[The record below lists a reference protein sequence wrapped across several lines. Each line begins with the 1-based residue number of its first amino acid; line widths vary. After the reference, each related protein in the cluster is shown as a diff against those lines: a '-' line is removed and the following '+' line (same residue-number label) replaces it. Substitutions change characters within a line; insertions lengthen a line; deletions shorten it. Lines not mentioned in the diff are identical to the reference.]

1 MATDGKLAPAQ
12 HAVSGT
18 YQDNSTHTL
27 TKPQRDTLAT
37 YIKRNW
43 RQIQVYQWIDL
54 RSDRKE
60 RIMLWL
66 RKEHG
71 GADL

>member
-27 TKPQRDTLAT
+27 TKTTTERHTLAT

-43 RQIQVYQWIDL
+43 RQIPTDRPQVRQ
-54 RSDRKE
+54 E
-60 RIMLWL
+60 REDTVVAEKKAW
-66 RKEHG
+66 RC
-71 GADL
+71 